1 MTKYKKISSALTI
14 GSSEENTTA
23 EDVSST
29 FCAYPW
35 HHSYQGCRYERKLC
49 CIAEDA
55 PKGKLKTKNWWNGDY
70 MKSVRRKM
78 IEGKDVAA
86 CHNCY
91 RDEKLGIS
99 SLRDQ
104 VNKQQEPNIEQ
115 WIENTN
121 EDGSVTNK
129 VRPTFFDYRTI
140 HCNLQCVSCGVAY
153 SSTWQ
158 NLRQDMFGVADKF
171 TPDYAYENNMAK
183 EIIHGLNS
191 KTTKFIYWA
200 GGEPFMQP
208 LHWKVIEHMTALH
221 KMKGYRE
228 YIENVVMFYNT
239 NLTKNKWK
247 KQSVPEAIRTF
258 QPQISASLDGVY
270 ETLEWTRDGA
280 KWEDIDK
287 HWKQFY
293 SLLNDKQK
301 MSVATVTS
309 APVILDIKRY
319 LEYFGP
325 YDPQLFPAY
334 LFQPN
339 YKDFVPQT
347 FLDIKLYPP
356 DVFYPA
362 IETAIQEMRASG
374 LRGVKRWI
382 EILEGYRTEYKE
394 QDISDT
400 HVNGKSLAR
409 IKKHLLYRERFH
421 KTKRSLIE
429 VYSLTNPA
437 ASEWLKN
444 IIPEHGEL
452 DYREIVQYK

>member
-1 MTKYKKISSALTI
+1 MKKYKKISSQLAYNPTEEILT
-14 GSSEENTTA
+14 G
-23 EDVSST
+23 EDPSPT

-49 CIAEDA
+49 CISEDA
-55 PKGKLKTKNWWNGDY
+55 PLDTKLTTKKWWNGEY
-70 MKSVRRKM
+70 MKTVRRKM
-78 IEGKDVAA
+78 LKGKEVAE

-99 SLRDQ
+99 SLREQ
-104 VNKQQEPNIEQ
+104 CNSQQYKHFDD
-115 WIENTN
+115 WLENTN
-121 EDGSVTNK
+121 KDGSVTNK
-129 VRPTFFDYRTI
+129 VRPTFYDYRTI
-140 HCNLQCVSCGVAY
+140 HCNLQCVSCGEAY

-158 NLRQDMFGVADKF
+158 NLNEDMFDIEPKF
-171 TPDYAYENNMAK
+171 KPDYVYEETMAK

-208 LHWKVIEHMTALH
+208 LHWKVIEHMTELH
-221 KMKGYRE
+221 KMKGYTE
-228 YIENVVMFYNT
+228 YIEDVTMFYNT

-247 KQSVPEAIRTF
+247 QQSVPEAIRTF

-325 YDPQLFPAY
+325 SDPQLFPAY

-356 DVFYPA
+356 DIFYPA
-362 IETAIQEMRASG
+362 IETALQEIRASG
-374 LRGVKRWI
+374 LRGIERWI
-382 EILEGYRTEYKE
+382 QILEGYITEYKK
-394 QDISDT
+394 QDFNGT
-400 HVNGKSLAR
+400 HVDGKSLAR
-409 IKKHLLYRERFH
+409 IKKHQTYRERFH

-429 VYSLTNPA
+429 VYSVTNPA
-437 ASEWLKN
+437 ASEWLKS
-444 IIPEHGEL
+444 IIPEAGEL
-452 DYREIVQYK
+452 DYREIV